1 MRHAI
6 LIVAAVFILTA
17 SARAQ
22 LHSSLPSVTVGS
34 SSGQTVDAI
43 AARIDDDILTESE
56 VNELA
61 AFQTLVDGRAKSRA
75 ELIQELADQWIVR
88 GEAATTRYPEP
99 TAKDVDAAYA
109 QLLKQFASPDAF
121 KTQCEA
127 VGLSDQAVRR
137 LLSQQLYL
145 SRFLDFRFRPAAQV
159 NDQQVA
165 AYYKD
170 NFVPQLEKRGNAVP
184 PLEEVEDTIRE
195 VLVQRAISE
204 RSASWLD
211 DTRERLHIDV
221 MDDERT
227 QENNAERTQVRPQA
241 QGSGLQGSGSQ
252 GSGSEGSGH

>member
-1 MRHAI
+1 MRRGLLVFTA
-6 LIVAAVFILTA
+6 LLALAAGA
-17 SARAQ
+17 KAQ
-22 LHSSLPSVTVGS
+22 LHSALPSVTVGS

-43 AARIDDDILTESE
+43 AARIEDDILTESE

-61 AFQTLVDGRAKSRA
+61 GFQTVVEGRAKSRA

-88 GEAATTRYPEP
+88 GEATTTRYPEP

-109 QLLKQFASPDAF
+109 QLLKRFPSPDAF
-121 KTQCEA
+121 RAQCEA

-137 LLSQQLYL
+137 LLSQQVYL

-159 NDQQVA
+159 NDQQIA

-170 NFVPQLEKRGNAVP
+170 NFAPQLQKRGDAVP

-195 VLVQRAISE
+195 VLIQRAISE

-221 MDDERT
+221 MDDERDQGNSAGQNQSNT
-227 QENNAERTQVRPQA
+227 QPGSQRSGA
-241 QGSGLQGSGSQ
+241 QRSGLQGSG
-252 GSGSEGSGH
+252 H

>member
-1 MRHAI
+1 MRRAI
-6 LIVAAVFILTA
+6 LIVGAVLVLAAG
-17 SARAQ
+17 ARAQ
-22 LHSSLPSVTVGS
+22 LHSALPPVTVGS

-61 AFQTLVDGRAKSRA
+61 AFQTLVDGHAKSRA
-75 ELIQELADQWIVR
+75 ELIQELADQWIVH

-109 QLLKQFASPDAF
+109 QLQKQFPSSDAF
-121 KTQCEA
+121 KAQCGV
-127 VGLSDQAVRR
+127 VGLSEQAVRR

-170 NFVPQLEKRGNAVP
+170 NFAPQLQKRGEAVP
-184 PLEEVEDTIRE
+184 PLEQVEDTIRE
-195 VLVQRAISE
+195 VLIQRAISE

-221 MDDERT
+221 VDDERD
-227 QENNAERTQVRPQA
+227 
-241 QGSGLQGSGSQ
+241 QGNSTGQNQKSNTRSSDQKSGLQGSG
-252 GSGSEGSGH
+252 H